1 MVDQKIMEIAQRIPL
16 FKGLSSEHLIDIMET
31 AIPKQYTRG
40 QLIFQYG
47 DKADR
52 FFVILNG
59 WAKLYR
65 DMSDGHQVVLHTF
78 TAGESFAEAAI
89 LGQETFPASA
99 EAVEDST
106 LLVFSGA
113 KFKEKLMG
121 NTQLSMQM
129 LASMSAHMR
138 HLVNQM
144 EQLNGRPTAQRL
156 ASFLVGLCANIN
168 DNANDNHPINIYLPY
183 DKTLVAARLGMQP
196 ETLSRAF
203 GKLKKLGVKSKGS
216 GVMIN
221 SPLELAKFCEEIE

>member
-1 MVDQKIMEIAQRIPL
+1 MMVDQKIMEIVQRIPL
-16 FKGLSSEHLIDIMET
+16 FKGLSSEQLMDIMET
-31 AIPKQYTRG
+31 AVPRQYTRG

-47 DKADR
+47 DAADR
-52 FFVILNG
+52 FFIILNG

-113 KFKEKLMG
+113 KFKEKLMD
-121 NTQLSMQM
+121 NTTLSMQM

-156 ASFLVGLCANIN
+156 ASFLVGLC
-168 DNANDNHPINIYLPY
+168 DNANDNIPINIYLPY

-203 GKLKKLGVKSKGS
+203 GKLKKIGVKSKGS

-221 SPLELAKFCEEIE
+221 SPLELTKFCEEIG